1 MFAGS
6 IKRTRWIGKEAELG
20 LLPYLNTSWSCV
32 FADLCFLERGTVGSF
47 SWCSVGPGPS
57 C

>member
-1 MFAGS
+1 MFGGS
-6 IKRTRWIGKEAELG
+6 IVRTGWSGKEAELG
-20 LLPYLNTSWSCV
+20 LLTYLNTSWSCV